1 MLKPLSRTLAATG
14 LALTVAIGAMSA
26 GATQARADNDNLR
39 AFIGAAAGL
48 VILGTLLENRNDNR
62 RTYAPAPATRHVAP
76 VPVPRRLV
84 APSACYNQFRG
95 PNNLYLRG
103 YGARCMYSYAPRR
116 AALPDRCLERV
127 FTYQGWRQV
136 YDAQCLYGH
145 GWVRS

>member
-1 MLKPLSRTLAATG
+1 MLKPLSRSLAATG

-26 GATQARADNDNLR
+26 GATPARADNDNLR
-39 AFIGAAAGL
+39 TFLGAAAGL
-48 VILGTLLENRNDNR
+48 VILGTILDNRHDTR
-62 RTYAPAPATRHVAP
+62 RTYGPAPVTRHVAP
-76 VPVPRRLV
+76 APVPHRLV
-84 APSACYNQFRG
+84 APSTCYNQFRG
-95 PNNLYLRG
+95 PNNLYLHG
-103 YGARCMYSYAPRR
+103 YGARCMYSHAARR